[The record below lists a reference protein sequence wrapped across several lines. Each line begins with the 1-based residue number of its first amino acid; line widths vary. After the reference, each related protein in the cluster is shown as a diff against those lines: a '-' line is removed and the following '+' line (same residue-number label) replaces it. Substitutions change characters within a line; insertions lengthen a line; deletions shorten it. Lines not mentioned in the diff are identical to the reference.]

1 MIGYVIV
8 GAICLFLGYY
18 GGNVIFRAKF
28 NAGIRVLVEKMQKVQ
43 KTEDVTLKERTTTIK
58 VTTPKTSKSSKKEL
72 PQDLSK
78 LSKEEL
84 MEVLKNSDVKVVNKG
99 DD

>member
-28 NAGIRVLVEKMQKVQ
+28 NAGILMKKRKV
-43 KTEDVTLKERTTTIK
+43 KCPECKGLGVINKA
-58 VTTPKTSKSSKKEL
+58 TPVFIGMYLTAYHSETHRCLHCDGS
-72 PQDLSK
+72 
-78 LSKEEL
+78 
-84 MEVLKNSDVKVVNKG
+84 
-99 DD
+99 